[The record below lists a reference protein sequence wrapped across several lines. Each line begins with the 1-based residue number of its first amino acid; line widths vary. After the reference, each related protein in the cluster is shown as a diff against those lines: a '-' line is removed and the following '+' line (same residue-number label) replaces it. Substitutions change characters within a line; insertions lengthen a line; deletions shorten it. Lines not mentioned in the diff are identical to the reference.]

1 MKKILSMLL
10 ALLMFSVLAV
20 SAFADTA
27 TTAGT
32 DTLGYIDFASCR
44 DVLGEAQVDDAYNF
58 MIVSSSDSLNLAR
71 IMITF
76 EDAGNNTDF
85 NAVKAYILNQY
96 TAKAFDDDRYNY
108 TNIVEEQVELGGL
121 PAYKISAEKGDVY
134 GFCDT
139 CSYVSYA
146 LANSAGGFVHILLA
160 APKDWKNDDGT
171 DFHPTIAELS
181 AIIEN
186 TYTRTRP

>member
-1 MKKILSMLL
+1 MKKNLSMLL

-32 DTLGYIDFASCR
+32 DTLGYIDFASCK

-85 NAVKAYILNQY
+85 NAVKAYIRNQY

-108 TNIVEEQVELGGL
+108 TNIVEEQVELSESS
-121 PAYKISAEKGDVY
+121 I
-134 GFCDT
+134 
-139 CSYVSYA
+139 
-146 LANSAGGFVHILLA
+146 LACYQMF
-160 APKDWKNDDGT
+160 
-171 DFHPTIAELS
+171 
-181 AIIEN
+181 
-186 TYTRTRP
+186 